1 MLGWF
6 HYAERFRQ
14 LHQCQLE
21 CVMGQEIND
30 LLAPQ
35 YPDITFSTNASVQT
49 ENPYASYRIGLF
61 FGGDTTCQPI
71 DFRKVGFHRNAG
83 YIRRGPP
90 GTPPR
95 LKLDAARKI
104 AEPYARGTIGLRA
117 GYKESVQ
124 GNETS
129 EYYRQMN
136 LKIRF

>member
-1 MLGWF
+1 MTCLLRNTPTLLF
-6 HYAERFRQ
+6 PQTRPFR
-14 LHQCQLE
+14 LKIL
-21 CVMGQEIND
+21 MP
-30 LLAPQ
+30 L
-35 YPDITFSTNASVQT
+35 TAS
-49 ENPYASYRIGLF
+49 GFF

-83 YIRRGPP
+83 YILGVAPREP
-90 GTPPR
+90 PPR